1 MYTRESLELIDKEQ
15 GFQKGLRPIG
25 ESFGLK
31 STSSGAMITKILV
44 AQNDIPEP
52 NPVNTEVEFKFMDD
66 LTDRKRNAEVPY
78 GDDGAFFPALVPE
91 SMVDNLRE
99 ALKSFS
105 HQWNFNK
112 IEFFSKFQAFRLY
125 KDGKHVDWI
134 GLNEVSRRYQLK
146 IPVAARTAARR
157 LYTAPTKRA
166 YT

>member
-15 GFQKGLRPIG
+15 GFQQGLRPIG

-31 STSSGAMITKILV
+31 STSSSSMISKILT

-52 NPVNTEVEFKFMDD
+52 NLMVTSVEFLFMDD
-66 LTDRKRNAEVPY
+66 LTDRKRNAEIPY
-78 GDDGAFFPALVPE
+78 GDDGAFFPALVPDSALE
-91 SMVDNLRE
+91 KLSE
-99 ALKSFS
+99 ALQSFS
-105 HQWNFNK
+105 HQWNFSK
-112 IEFFSKFQAFRLY
+112 VEFFSKFQAFRLY
-125 KDGKHVDWI
+125 KDGRHVDWI